1 MGAHPIGLR
10 ILLQSGNKVFGR
22 RPSPAQLQHGKG
34 ITSSATL
41 RPCLCFRCLCRAYRP
56 HRSARAAPLRS
67 AAHTPPSVARHLS
80 PPIPRI
86 FFVRLRSAPAG
97 FPRCSLSPPALRH
110 SATLRPPRL
119 RASAPRVT
127 PRLSS
132 TEPDSP
138 PLRLQRAIKLPRSP
152 LN

>member
-10 ILLQSGNKVFGR
+10 ILLQSGKKVFGR
-22 RPSPAQLQHGKG
+22 RPSPAHLPALQGY
-34 ITSSATL
+34 TSSAPL
-41 RPCLCFRCLCRAYRP
+41 RPCIAVRCLCRAFRP

-86 FFVRLRSAPAG
+86 YLVRLRSALAG
-97 FPRCSLSPPALRH
+97 FPRRSLSPPAFRH
-110 SATLRPPRL
+110 SAPLRPPRL

-132 TEPDSP
+132 SEPDSP